1 MYELS
6 ILKEFITNKNSYIN
20 YRNYL
25 TKKDIL
31 EEVNPLFEAVD
42 EWYKNNTE
50 PPAIEDIAN
59 IVFSRPVKENTREA
73 LKHALQRVD
82 SINGVETVQNLLES
96 FKTNRTLLD
105 LSSAAYDAQ
114 RGYKPLSEVIS
125 IAERLKEPVVKKYV
139 EFVTDDIHEILND
152 IVRVP
157 GLRWRLDSLNRSL
170 GSLRKGDFGFVFARP
185 ETGKT
190 TFLASE
196 VTQMATQLTNED
208 GPILW
213 FNNEEQGKKVKLR
226 CYQAA
231 LGKTQEWIEQN
242 PDQSKAEYESLTKG
256 KIKLIDS
263 VSTHYRQVQAICEQ
277 ENPSLIIFDQID
289 KVKGFA
295 SDREDLV
302 MGAIYQ
308 WAREV
313 AKSYSPVIGVCQADG
328 TADGEKWLYMSH
340 VSNAKTAKQSEAD
353 FILGIGKTHDQGY
366 EYIRY
371 FNISKNKL
379 TGDSDTLPSH
389 RHARLEVLIR
399 PEIAR
404 YEDI

>member
-6 ILKEFITNKNSYIN
+6 ILKEFINNKDSYTN
-20 YRNYL
+20 YRSYL

-31 EEVNPLFEAVD
+31 EDINPIFEAVD

-59 IVFSRPVKENTREA
+59 LVFSKPIKDGVREPLKRA
-73 LKHALQRVD
+73 LERLD
-82 SINGVETVQNLLES
+82 SVNGVETVQNLLES

-114 RGYKPLSEVIS
+114 RGYKQLSEVIS
-125 IAERLKEPVVKKYV
+125 IADKLKEPVTRTKV

-152 IVRVP
+152 IVRTP
-157 GLRWRLDSLNRSL
+157 GLRWRLNCLNRSL

-231 LGKTQEWIEQN
+231 LGKTKEWVEEYPNQAR
-242 PDQSKAEYESLTKG
+242 AEYETLTKC
-256 KIKLIDS
+256 KIKIIDS
-263 VSTHYRQVQAICEQ
+263 ASTHRRQVEAICSQ
-277 ENPSLIIFDQID
+277 EKPSLIIFDQID
-289 KVKGFA
+289 KVKGFS

-313 AKSYSPVIGVCQADG
+313 SKTYAPVIGVCQADG
-328 TADGEKWLYMSH
+328 TAEGEKWLYMGH
-340 VSNAKTAKQSEAD
+340 VANAKTAKQAEAD
-353 FILGIGKTHDQGY
+353 FILGIGKSNEQGY